1 MYSLPKDYKKAWVKA
16 LRSGKYQQ
24 EYNYLSCDD
33 GFCALGVA
41 YCAVSNIPK
50 NELNYRENLHDVEYA
65 YWVKLNTVPGGL
77 EDGTM
82 LSEKIIDLND
92 DKGQDFEYIADWI
105 EENVNDE

>member
-16 LRSGKYQQ
+16 LRSDEYQQ

-41 YCAVSNIPK
+41 YCAVSNIPQD
-50 NELNYRENLHDVEYA
+50 ELDYRENLNECTDSYDVP
-65 YWVKLNTVPGGL
+65 KGL
-77 EDGTM
+77 LDGTK
-82 LSEKIIDLND
+82 LSNKIIDLND